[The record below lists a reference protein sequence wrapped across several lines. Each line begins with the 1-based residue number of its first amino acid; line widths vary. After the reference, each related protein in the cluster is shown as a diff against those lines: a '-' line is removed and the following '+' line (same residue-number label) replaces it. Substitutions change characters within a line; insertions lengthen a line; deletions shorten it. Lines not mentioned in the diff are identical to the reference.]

1 MPTPTSA
8 TTRHG
13 IPVRI
18 VLRRPV
24 AEILAGWKADA
35 VRRQTQSAV
44 RRPARR
50 PKVKSAPVG
59 G

>member
-1 MPTPTSA
+1 MRSA

-35 VRRQTQSAV
+35 VRRKTQPAV
-44 RRPARR
+44 RKRA
-50 PKVKSAPVG
+50 KTKSAPVG

>member
-35 VRRQTQSAV
+35 VRRLAV
-44 RRPARR
+44 RRPAKRA
-50 PKVKSAPVG
+50 KTKSAPVG

>member
-1 MPTPTSA
+1 MRSA

-35 VRRQTQSAV
+35 VRRKTQPAV
-44 RRPARR
+44 RKSARR